1 VSNPSS
7 GSFRPSRRTFLKVG
21 VAAAAALLVLR
32 WLRAPAPLPASS
44 PGFTLPPATRAIF
57 VAIIPVVLDGALP
70 SGADTAVART
80 QMLQAVEETIAGL
93 PPAAR
98 DELAE
103 LFSLLDFAPTR
114 CLVAGVWSP
123 WSEASAQSIAGF
135 LDRWRASRFALL
147 RSGYGALHQIV
158 LGAWYAQPRAWPAI
172 GYAGPPS
179 LGSA

>member
-7 GSFRPSRRTFLKVG
+7 ASFRPSRRTFLKVG
-21 VAAAAALLVLR
+21 VAAAAALLVVR
-32 WLRAPAPLPASS
+32 WLRAPVPLPASS
-44 PGFTLPPATRAIF
+44 PGFRLPQATRAIF
-57 VAIIPVVLDGALP
+57 AALIPVLLDGALP
-70 SGADTAVART
+70 GGADAAVART
-80 QMLQAVEETIAGL
+80 ETLQTIEETIAGL

-103 LFSLLDFAPTR
+103 LFSLLDFTPTR

-123 WSEASAQSIAGF
+123 WSDASVQSIAAF
-135 LDRWRASRFALL
+135 LDRWRASRFAIL

-158 LGAWYAQPRAWPAI
+158 LGAWYAQPRAWPAL